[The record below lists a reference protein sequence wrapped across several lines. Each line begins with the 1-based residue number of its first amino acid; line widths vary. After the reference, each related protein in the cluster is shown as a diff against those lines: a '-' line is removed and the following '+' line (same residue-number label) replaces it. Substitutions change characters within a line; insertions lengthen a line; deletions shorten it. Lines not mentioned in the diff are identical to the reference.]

1 MDAPSLVPSLTVT
14 CSPLGA
20 PASHHALQRVPEVSW
35 GGRHPLSPL
44 GSLGCSLSAGRG
56 PRHHRQEV
64 LARGRDGLIAS
75 ALSSDKSP
83 WKPAT
88 EVRGDRNQKAAKDS
102 PAALELG
109 SFPFSALVY
118 TCCL

>member
-1 MDAPSLVPSLTVT
+1 MDGTPVHLWGAWAAPSV
-14 CSPLGA
+14 
-20 PASHHALQRVPEVSW
+20 Q
-35 GGRHPLSPL
+35 GG
-44 GSLGCSLSAGRG
+44 G
-56 PRHHRQEV
+56 PRRHRQEA

-88 EVRGDRNQKAAKDS
+88 EVRGDRNQEAAKDS

-109 SFPFSALVY
+109 SFPFSALDY
-118 TCCL
+118 TCRL